1 MKYNYIY
8 ILAFFFLIACESKEP
23 IEVKQII
30 SNEMVSLEDNYRD
43 RGSIKDSIRISI
55 PLEFEITINSSIAY
69 IAWHY
74 NVNGKTLNE
83 SRFDYQVYNKQNKTK
98 QIRQLDFNETLKS
111 NCVGIIIKERN
122 HLISK
127 KCAEYLLKK
136 YNIHKS
142 LDDLKSNDT
151 IRLVSYDKF
160 RTDNKQMIN
169 EFNKISDSINFRTMK
184 KDGSFFYVRKKIN
197 W

>member
-1 MKYNYIY
+1 MRHSNMI
-8 ILAFFFLIACESKEP
+8 ILICILFFSCESKKP
-23 IEVKQII
+23 IEIKQITSKQI
-30 SNEMVSLEDNYRD
+30 VTIDNNYMD
-43 RGSIKDSIRISI
+43 RNKIKDSFRISI
-55 PLEFEITINSSIAY
+55 PTEYEIKINSDVYY
-69 IAWHY
+69 ITWFY
-74 NVNGKTLNE
+74 KINNKILNP
-83 SRFDYQVYNKQNKTK
+83 SRLDYQVYDKQNIEEEILELNFDRPFNKTT
-98 QIRQLDFNETLKS
+98 IN
-111 NCVGIIIKERN
+111 IIVKERN

-184 KDGSFFYVRKKIN
+184 KDGSFFYLYKKIN